1 MALDAGTT
9 SNRCILFDT
18 NGSVC
23 AVVQKESTQFFPKPG
38 WVEQDANE
46 IWQSQLSVARE
57 AMTHIDAEPCDIAA
71 IGISNQR
78 ETTIVWDRETGQPIC
93 RAIVWQ
99 CRRTAEMIDA
109 LKAQRPDISKL
120 FHTKTGL
127 LLDPYFSGTK
137 LRWILDNIEGARERA
152 QRGELCFG
160 TVDSWLMYKLT
171 KGALHVTDVSNA
183 SRTLLFNIST
193 LMWDEEL
200 CEILDIPINM
210 LPEVKS
216 SSCIYGYAD
225 SEFFGD
231 TIPIAA
237 AAGDQQAALF
247 GQACLKPGD
256 TKTTYGTGCFMLMN
270 TGKELIPSHHGLINT
285 IAWGINGEI
294 TYALE
299 GSVYMAGAAIKWLCE
314 ELHLLDSE
322 DDSEYFA
329 TRVPNTG
336 GVCVVPAFTGL
347 GAPYWDPYA
356 RGSITGITRGTNKC
370 HIIRATLEAIA
381 FQTNDMLHAMEL
393 DSGIHLESLRV
404 DGGACKNDFLMQFQS
419 DIIAAPVKRPAHVE
433 TSALGAACLAGL
445 ASGFWNSQ
453 DDIMGCCSVEH
464 IFCPCMDEETREHE
478 KSRWNQALTSTRKW
492 EKDVSDSK
500 EVTA

>member
-1 MALDAGTT
+1 
-9 SNRCILFDT
+9 
-18 NGSVC
+18 
-23 AVVQKESTQFFPKPG
+23 
-38 WVEQDANE
+38 
-46 IWQSQLSVARE
+46 
-57 AMTHIDAEPCDIAA
+57 
-71 IGISNQR
+71 
-78 ETTIVWDRETGQPIC
+78 
-93 RAIVWQ
+93 
-99 CRRTAEMIDA
+99 
-109 LKAQRPDISKL
+109 
-120 FHTKTGL
+120 
-127 LLDPYFSGTK
+127 
-137 LRWILDNIEGARERA
+137 
-152 QRGELCFG
+152 
-160 TVDSWLMYKLT
+160 
-171 KGALHVTDVSNA
+171 
-183 SRTLLFNIST
+183 
-193 LMWDEEL
+193 
-200 CEILDIPINM
+200 
-210 LPEVKS
+210 
-216 SSCIYGYAD
+216 
-225 SEFFGD
+225 
-231 TIPIAA
+231 
-237 AAGDQQAALF
+237 
-247 GQACLKPGD
+247 
-256 TKTTYGTGCFMLMN
+256 MLMN

-329 TRVPNTG
+329 TRVLNTG

-381 FQTNDMLHAMEL
+381 FQTNDVLHAMEL

-419 DIIAAPVKRPAHVE
+419 DIIAAPVKQPAHVE
-433 TSALGAACLAGL
+433 TSALGAAYLAGL
-445 ASGFWNSQ
+445 ASGFWNSK

-464 IFCPCMDEETREHE
+464 IFYPCMDEETREHE